1 MKVSFGQIISISE
14 TRSKTS
20 KQSAI
25 EDVATGILHTSAL
38 DTYLRHK
45 LKADILITSK
55 KDGNT
60 QIAIVAADKK
70 SLASIPQLN
79 INNKRFLMNIY
90 TQVEDY
96 GKLCKEI
103 AENL

>member
-14 TRSKTS
+14 SRSKTS

-55 KDGNT
+55 EDGST
-60 QIAIVAADKK
+60 QIAVVAADKK
-70 SLASIPQLN
+70 PLVSMPQLK
-79 INNKRFLMNIY
+79 INNKRFLMNICS
-90 TQVEDY
+90 QVEDY
-96 GKLCKEI
+96 GKLCREV
-103 AENL
+103 AETL